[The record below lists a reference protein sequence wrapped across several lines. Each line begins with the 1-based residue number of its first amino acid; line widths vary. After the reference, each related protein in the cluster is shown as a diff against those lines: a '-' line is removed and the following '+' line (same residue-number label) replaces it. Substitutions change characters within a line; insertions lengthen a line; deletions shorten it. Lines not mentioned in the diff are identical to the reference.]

1 MFYPFFSFVN
11 CLLRAA
17 VSSWFSLVSQ
27 FALHQLEFAIP
38 LSFELSFQGTKKKE
52 SFGFRQLCSIRV
64 INIRTENVTL
74 EFLSFEIERKRI
86 KGLMSNKPNVWFDA
100 LFHLEA
106 FRGKKG
112 MRIKGL

>member
-38 LSFELSFQGTKKKE
+38 LSFELSFRELKKKKKKN
-52 SFGFRQLCSIRV
+52 RQLCSIRV

-74 EFLSFEIERKRI
+74 EFLSFLIERKRI

-112 MRIKGL
+112 MKIKGL

>member
-38 LSFELSFQGTKKKE
+38 LSFELSFRELNKTKKK
-52 SFGFRQLCSIRV
+52 
-64 INIRTENVTL
+64 
-74 EFLSFEIERKRI
+74 
-86 KGLMSNKPNVWFDA
+86 
-100 LFHLEA
+100 
-106 FRGKKG
+106 KKG
-112 MRIKGL
+112 EFWFQAVV